1 LCDARE
7 QKPGFLIRRN
17 IAVGGAE
24 ATAPSQSVGT
34 SMRAGKTGIDAESP
48 DMLAIAGLETL
59 GLPVDAWYVLLVTWR
74 LHGGPV
80 FLLC

>member
-1 LCDARE
+1 
-7 QKPGFLIRRN
+7 
-17 IAVGGAE
+17 
-24 ATAPSQSVGT
+24 
-34 SMRAGKTGIDAESP
+34 MRAGKTGIDAESP